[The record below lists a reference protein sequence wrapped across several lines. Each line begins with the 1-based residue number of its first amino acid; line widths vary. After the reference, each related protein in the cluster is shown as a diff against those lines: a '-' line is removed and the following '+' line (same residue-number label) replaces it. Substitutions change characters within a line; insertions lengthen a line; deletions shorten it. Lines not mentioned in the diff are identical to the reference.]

1 MDARRFLMG
10 AAALW
15 AATCGLGQAAP
26 APDETPAA
34 APQPSPATGT
44 MAPIP
49 NPALR
54 DARPPRRA
62 ARSAGQSQAVS
73 GGRSA
78 IAAANL
84 SAREPSRPDRFVGGL
99 QLFTY
104 GPGRIYEIWAAPLRV
119 TTLTLG
125 PGENLVSMAAGDTV
139 RWQIGETSSGQGPG
153 RRTHVLLKPLE
164 RGLETNLV
172 LTTSERLYELHL
184 RSGDTAAFNT
194 AVAWD
199 PGVLEPPPTAQG
211 PATAA
216 QETVPAQMDASRL
229 DAGYRVSHRG
239 RRPAWTPSAV
249 MTDGIRTFIA
259 FPPQVA
265 SSEAP
270 ALFVIAPNGE
280 AQMVNYRQQGGL
292 FVVDRVVEIAE
303 LRLGDRRA
311 QVVRISRLT
320 GARP

>member
-1 MDARRFLMG
+1 MDARRLLTG

-15 AATCGLGQAAP
+15 AATCGLAQAAP
-26 APDETPAA
+26 VPDETPAA
-34 APQPSPATGT
+34 APQPSPAAGT

-54 DARPPRRA
+54 DARPARRT
-62 ARSAGQSQAVS
+62 ARSAGQNQAVS

-125 PGENLVSMAAGDTV
+125 PGESLVSMAAGDTV

-172 LTTSERLYELHL
+172 VTTSERLYELHL

-199 PGVLEPPPTAQG
+199 PGVLEPTPITQE
-211 PATAA
+211 PAAAA
-216 QETVPAQMDASRL
+216 QAPPQIDASRL

-259 FPPQVA
+259 FPPQMA

-270 ALFVIAPNGE
+270 ALFVIAPDGE

-292 FVVDRVVEIAE
+292 FVVDRVFESAE

-311 QVVRISRLT
+311 QVVRINRLT